1 MNRTCEVCKHIRN
14 CLNGKYCT
22 LVGKYVEYRDFPVCG
37 TDAIF
42 EKCPYCNSQSYTV
55 GIFLS
60 RIYNHKCMEC
70 GKFFNAIMGD
80 NGFIYQIESDR
91 VTKGQYSNETF
102 NRRCQTN
109 HRA

>member
-1 MNRTCEVCKHIRN
+1 MDI
-14 CLNGKYCT
+14 
-22 LVGKYVEYRDFPVCG
+22 
-37 TDAIF
+37 
-42 EKCPYCNSQSYTV
+42 KCPFCNSQSYTV

-60 RIYNHKCMEC
+60 GIYNHKCMEC

-80 NGFIYQIESDR
+80 NGFIYQIENDR

>member
-1 MNRTCEVCKHIRN
+1 
-14 CLNGKYCT
+14 
-22 LVGKYVEYRDFPVCG
+22 
-37 TDAIF
+37 
-42 EKCPYCNSQSYTV
+42 
-55 GIFLS
+55 
-60 RIYNHKCMEC
+60 MEC